1 MTPSIERNPLTQGH
15 EILSQKTRVIEA
27 APSKDIV
34 ILACTVLM
42 QIQSVTDRQTDRQPD
57 RQT

>member
-1 MTPSIERNPLTQGH
+1 LTPSIERNPLTQGH

-42 QIQSVTDRQTDRQPD
+42 QIQSVTDRQTDR
-57 RQT
+57 RKK